1 MNENIIFILEGM
13 KLTINLYII
22 TMLFSLP
29 LGILFSLGRV
39 SKLDLLNNSIQI
51 YTWIFRGTP
60 LLLQL
65 FFVYYGL
72 PVIGIT
78 LSPFVAASITFIINY
93 AAYFCEIFRGS
104 ILGIDKGQYEAA
116 KVLGMNYSQ
125 TMRRIII
132 PQALVTALPP
142 LSNEAISLIK
152 DTSLVSAIGMAEILR
167 NSKEIVTRDF
177 SITPFI
183 ICAVMYLLLSTVVV
197 LFFKKME
204 KKVMI

>member
-1 MNENIIFILEGM
+1 MNENIIFILNGM

-22 TMLFSLP
+22 TMVFSLP
-29 LGILFSLGRV
+29 LGIIFSLGRV
-39 SKLDLLNNSIQI
+39 SKSAFLNNCIQI

-78 LSPFVAASITFIINY
+78 LTPTFIINY

-116 KVLGMNYSQ
+116 KVLGMSYSQ

-183 ICAVMYLLLSTVVV
+183 ICAVMYLILSTVVV

>member
-1 MNENIIFILEGM
+1 MNENIIFILDGM

-22 TMLFSLP
+22 TMVFSLP
-29 LGILFSLGRV
+29 LGILFSLGRI
-39 SKLDLLNNSIQI
+39 SKSALLNNSIQI

-78 LSPFVAASITFIINY
+78 LTPFTAASITFIINY

-116 KVLGMNYSQ
+116 KVLGMSYPQ

>member
-1 MNENIIFILEGM
+1 MEENILFILQGM
-13 KLTINLYII
+13 GLTIKLYIM
-22 TMLFSLP
+22 TMVFSLP
-29 LGILFSLGRV
+29 LGILLSLGRI
-39 SKLDLLNNSIQI
+39 SKNNMLNNGIQV

-78 LSPFVAASITFIINY
+78 LSPFTAAVLTFIINY
-93 AAYFCEIFRGS
+93 TAYFCEIFRGS
-104 ILGIDKGQYEAA
+104 ILGIDQGQYEAA
-116 KVLGMNYSQ
+116 KVLGMSYWQ
-125 TMRRIII
+125 TMIRIIL
-132 PQALVTALPP
+132 PQALITALPP

-183 ICAVMYLLLSTVVV
+183 ICAAMYLILSTIVV

-204 KKVMI
+204 KKVVI

>member
-1 MNENIIFILEGM
+1 MNENIIFILNGM

-22 TMLFSLP
+22 TMVFSLP
-29 LGILFSLGRV
+29 LGIIFSLGRI
-39 SKLDLLNNSIQI
+39 SKSALLNNCIQI

-78 LSPFVAASITFIINY
+78 LTPFTAASGTFIINY

-116 KVLGMNYSQ
+116 KVLGMSYSQ

-183 ICAVMYLLLSTVVV
+183 ICAVMYLILSTVVV

>member
-1 MNENIIFILEGM
+1 MEENILFILQGLG
-13 KLTINLYII
+13 LTIKIYLV
-22 TMLFSLP
+22 TMIFSLP
-29 LGILFSLGRV
+29 LGIILSLGRI
-39 SKLDLLNNSIQI
+39 SKNKLINDAIQA

-78 LSPFVAASITFIINY
+78 LSPFTAASLTFIINY
-93 AAYFCEIFRGS
+93 TAYFCEIFRGS
-104 ILGIDKGQYEAA
+104 ILGIDQGQYEAA
-116 KVLGMNYSQ
+116 KVLGMSYFQ

-132 PQALVTALPP
+132 PQALITALPP
-142 LSNEAISLIK
+142 LTNEAIALIK
-152 DTSLVSAIGMAEILR
+152 DTSLISAIGMAEILR
-167 NSKEIVTRDF
+167 NSREIVTRDF

-183 ICAVMYLLLSTVVV
+183 ICAVIYLAISTIVVV
-197 LFFKKME
+197 ICKRLE